1 MPTTDSVKQ
10 FITQDAKPFPNTQ
23 TPELRI
29 EPKQRYPIEI
39 LGIGKEKIVCTT
51 ETDGIARM
59 IPQPGKQA
67 ALAEEAEKIAA
78 IRKKSQNSKNLAIDM
93 TAEPL
98 YKGEYTAKESNGDF
112 SKILASNAIQNLEQ
126 ALAYAHDL
134 LNGLAELHEA
144 GYAHGDLKPENVL
157 EFEEGPTSILKLA
170 DFGKSKP
177 LEKDESA
184 IMMGNRRFSPP
195 EQRVSFKGDVYG
207 MGLMLIHIFEMQSS
221 ERPEKSIESLLPR
234 SRIFAIFARVIS
246 ALFRGISL
254 SKPQA
259 SIHAHINALTGI
271 SPDLKSLLRDMTHDD
286 PAKRPTAAE
295 ALERLKAEMD
305 PQKKDLAPKSDI

>member
-1 MPTTDSVKQ
+1 
-10 FITQDAKPFPNTQ
+10 
-23 TPELRI
+23 
-29 EPKQRYPIEI
+29 
-39 LGIGKEKIVCTT
+39 
-51 ETDGIARM
+51 
-59 IPQPGKQA
+59 
-67 ALAEEAEKIAA
+67 
-78 IRKKSQNSKNLAIDM
+78 M

-184 IMMGNRRFSPP
+184 NSYT
-195 EQRVSFKGDVYG
+195 DVTYADSY
-207 MGLMLIHIFEMQSS
+207 F
-221 ERPEKSIESLLPR
+221 
-234 SRIFAIFARVIS
+234 
-246 ALFRGISL
+246 
-254 SKPQA
+254 
-259 SIHAHINALTGI
+259 
-271 SPDLKSLLRDMTHDD
+271 
-286 PAKRPTAAE
+286 
-295 ALERLKAEMD
+295 
-305 PQKKDLAPKSDI
+305 